1 MIEPVILGGGK
12 RLFPDDGVLRGLE
25 LVSST
30 TSSTGV
36 QICNT
41 SVRRPREGDRIQ

>member
-1 MIEPVILGGGK
+1 MIEPVVLGGGK
-12 RLFPDDGVLRGLE
+12 RLFQDDGVLRRLE

-36 QICNT
+36 QICKYQR
-41 SVRRPREGDRIQ
+41 SK